1 MQCSRL
7 LDLNIVA
14 AMTSSMGK
22 GCAFTAIPVFLLEG
36 GVTLLSTRIA
46 PMMTDLAVANLSLVG
61 SILVFC
67 VGVNLDW
74 YNL

>member
-1 MQCSRL
+1 L

-36 GVTLLSTRIA
+36 GVTLLSTLIA

>member
-14 AMTSSMGK
+14 SMTSSMGK